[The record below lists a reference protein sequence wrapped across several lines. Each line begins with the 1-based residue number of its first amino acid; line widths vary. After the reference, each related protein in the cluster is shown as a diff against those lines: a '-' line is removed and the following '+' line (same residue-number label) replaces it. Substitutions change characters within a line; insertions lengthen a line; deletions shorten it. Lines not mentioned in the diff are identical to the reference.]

1 MVWTAADSIRS
12 GIEIADATMAWTL
25 YMDARN
31 NLTRDEARARA
42 GLFTDIHYEVGLDL
56 TRGDET
62 FGVDTT
68 IRFRCTGNGGSSFLD
83 CLLASVDR
91 VEVNGRPQPT
101 STFDGA
107 RIQLSDLGENNI
119 VRVVGSGAYQHTG
132 AGLSQFKD
140 PVDARVYLHSQFEPF
155 DAHRVFPCFDQPDLK
170 GTFRFS
176 VKAPAGWEVV
186 SNSPADPPGGTTTDG
201 AGSARL
207 WTLQATPRLST
218 YVTAIVAGPYHVVR
232 ERHGAIDLGIYCR
245 QSLAQYLDAAEI
257 FEITRQGFDFY
268 HRVFDYPYA
277 FGKYDQLFVPEFS
290 AGAMENAGCV
300 TFAEGM
306 IYRSRVT
313 EAARE
318 WRASTILHEMA
329 HMWFGDLVT
338 MRWWDDLWLN
348 ESFATFMAVLA
359 LTRATRFTNAWT
371 TFANEEKASA
381 RRQDQLPTTHPI
393 AANVIDVES
402 THLNFDAITYE
413 KGASVLRQLFAW
425 VGEDAFF
432 QGLRRY
438 FRQHAFANADL
449 QEFLAAVGAGSGR
462 DLHAWSKEW
471 LETAGLNTL
480 RPLVEHDGNRIV
492 ELTVEQEA
500 EPAWPMLRS
509 QRIGVGLFDLDEERL
524 MRRRRVEF
532 DVTGASSDVPEVA
545 GELVPDLLLLNDGDL
560 GYAKIRLDDQSM
572 DTVTR
577 HLATLDDSLAR
588 ALCWSAAWDMVR
600 DAGLAARQY
609 LALVANNIQG
619 ETDIGVVQALLG
631 QCGAAI
637 HVYGDPA
644 TVPSA
649 LDRLVAVA
657 ERSLEKA
664 DPGSDLQLV
673 WARTLTTAAR
683 SPQQL
688 DVVKGILDGTVRFE
702 GLQLDIDLR
711 WHMVRSL
718 AADGVIG
725 PAEIKAEL
733 ERDPTDAGRRHA
745 AAALAAR
752 PTAQAKAEAWRL
764 ITEDETQPLATL
776 RALMGGF
783 QQPDQRPLLEPYAD
797 RYFETLGPFWKSRTI
812 EVALAFARGMYP
824 SVVIGEHVVS
834 QTETYLRTQAPPGP
848 VERILL
854 EGQDQMRRA
863 IRARRVDAGAPATPV
878 ELRI

>member
-1 MVWTAADSIRS
+1 
-12 GIEIADATMAWTL
+12 
-25 YMDARN
+25 MDTRN
-31 NLTRDEARARA
+31 NLTRDEARTRA
-42 GLFTDIHYEVGLDL
+42 GLFTDIHYEVSLDL

-68 IRFRCTGNGGSSFLD
+68 IRFRCASAGVTSFVD
-83 CLLASVDR
+83 CLAASVDWI
-91 VEVNGRPQPT
+91 EVNGRPQPA

-107 RIQLSDLGENNI
+107 RIALLDLAESN
-119 VRVVGSGAYQHTG
+119 VVKVVGSGAYQHTG

-140 PVDARVYLHSQFEPF
+140 PVDGRVYLHTQFEPF
-155 DAHRVFPCFDQPDLK
+155 DAHRLFPCFDQPDLK

-186 SNSPADPPGGTTTDG
+186 SNSPADPPGGAATDG
-201 AGSARL
+201 AAGARL
-207 WTLQATPRLST
+207 WTFQTTARLST
-218 YVTAIVAGPYHVVR
+218 YVTAIVAGPFHVVR
-232 ERHGAIDLGIYCR
+232 ERHGGIDMGIYCR

-268 HRVFDYPYA
+268 QRVFDYPYA

-306 IYRSRVT
+306 IYRSKVT
-313 EAARE
+313 ESARE

-393 AANVIDVES
+393 AANVVDVES

-425 VGEDAFF
+425 VGEDPFF

-480 RPLVEHDGNRIV
+480 RPLLEHDGNRLV

-500 EPAWPMLRS
+500 ELGWPTLRS

-524 MRRRRVEF
+524 TRRRRVEF
-532 DVTGASSDVPEVA
+532 DVTGASSDVPAVA

-577 HLATLDDSLAR
+577 HLASLDDSLAR

-609 LALVANNIQG
+609 LPLVANNVHG
-619 ETDIGVVQALLG
+619 ETDIGVVQALQA
-631 QCGAAI
+631 QCESATDI
-637 HVYGDPA
+637 YGDPA
-644 TVPSA
+644 NVPQA
-649 LDRLVAVA
+649 RELIVRLA

-664 DPGSDLQLV
+664 EPGSDLQLV
-673 WARTLTTAAR
+673 WARTLISASRTPAQHALVR
-683 SPQQL
+683 
-688 DVVKGILDGTVRFE
+688 GILDGSIPYE
-702 GLQLDIDLR
+702 GLQVDIDLR
-711 WHMVRSL
+711 WHIVRSL
-718 AADGVIG
+718 ASEGVIE

-745 AAALAAR
+745 AGALAAR
-752 PTAQAKAEAWRL
+752 PTAEAKAEAWRL
-764 ITEDETQPLATL
+764 IVEDPTQPLATL
-776 RALMGGF
+776 RAIMRGF
-783 QQPDQRPLLEPYAD
+783 QQPTQRPLLEPYAD
-797 RYFETLGPFWKSRTI
+797 RYFETLGPFWKSRII

-824 SVVIGEHVVS
+824 SLVIGERVVS

-848 VERILL
+848 VQRILL

>member
-1 MVWTAADSIRS
+1 
-12 GIEIADATMAWTL
+12 
-25 YMDARN
+25 MDARN
-31 NLTRDEARARA
+31 NLTRDEARTRA

-68 IRFRCTGNGGSSFLD
+68 IRFRCAGTGVASFLD
-83 CLLASVDR
+83 CLIASVDR
-91 VEVNGRPQPT
+91 IEVNGRPQP
-101 STFDGA
+101 SSMSDGA
-107 RIQLSDLGENNI
+107 RIQLSDLGENNL

-140 PVDARVYLHSQFEPF
+140 PVDGRVYLHSQFEPF

-176 VKAPAGWEVV
+176 VKAPADWEVV
-186 SNSPADPPGGTTTDG
+186 SNSPADPPGGAATDG

-207 WTLQATPRLST
+207 WTFQTTPRLST
-218 YVTAIVAGPYHVVR
+218 YVAAIVAGPYHVVR
-232 ERHGAIDLGIYCR
+232 ERHGGIDLGLYCR
-245 QSLAQYLDAAEI
+245 QSLAQYLDPAEI

-268 HRVFDYPYA
+268 HRVFDHPYA

-300 TFAEGM
+300 TFAESM
-306 IYRSRVT
+306 IYRSKVT
-313 EAARE
+313 DAARE
-318 WRASTILHEMA
+318 WRASTVLHEMA

-393 AANVIDVES
+393 AANVVDVES

-438 FRQHAFANADL
+438 FRQYAFGNADL

-480 RPLVEHDGNRIV
+480 RPLVEHDGNRLV

-500 EPAWPMLRS
+500 EPEWPTLRS
-509 QRIGVGLFDLDEERL
+509 QRIGVGLFDLDEDRL
-524 MRRRRVEF
+524 TRRRRVEF
-532 DVTGASSDVPEVA
+532 DVTGASTEVPDVA

-577 HLATLDDSLAR
+577 HLASLDDSLAR
-588 ALCWSAAWDMVR
+588 ALCWSAAGDMVR
-600 DAGLAARQY
+600 DARLAARQY
-609 LALVANNIQG
+609 LPLVANNIHG
-619 ETDIGVVQALLG
+619 ETDIGVVQALLA
-631 QCGAAI
+631 QCESAADI
-637 HVYGDPA
+637 YGDPA
-644 TVPSA
+644 NVPQA
-649 LDRLVAVA
+649 RELMVRVA
-657 ERSLEKA
+657 ERGLEKA
-664 DPGSDLQLV
+664 EPGSDLQLV
-673 WARTLTTAAR
+673 WARTLIGASYTP
-683 SPQQL
+683 PQL
-688 DVVKGILDGTVRFE
+688 ALVRGILDGTIRYE
-702 GLQLDIDLR
+702 GLQVDIDLR
-711 WHMVRSL
+711 WHTVRCL
-718 AADGVIG
+718 ASEGMLG
-725 PAEIKAEL
+725 PADIRAEL
-733 ERDPTDAGRRHA
+733 TRDPTDAGRRHA
-745 AAALAAR
+745 AAAMAAR
-752 PTAQAKAEAWRL
+752 PTAEAKAEAWRVMV
-764 ITEDETQPLATL
+764 DDPTQPLATL
-776 RALMGGF
+776 RAMMGGF
-783 QQPDQRPLLEPYAD
+783 QQPTQRSLLEPYAD
-797 RYFETLGPFWKSRTI
+797 RYFQALEPFWKSRTI

-824 SVVIGEHVVS
+824 WVVIGDQVVS
-834 QTETYLRTQAPPGP
+834 QTQTYLQTQSPPGP
-848 VERILL
+848 VQRILL

-863 IRARRVDAGAPATPV
+863 IRARRVDLGAPATSV